1 MPAAASSISESRTHP
16 SWCHSTCLPRGI
28 ALMVNIIRHPQSV
41 SDATAAHRD
50 IQIKSWHSRTL
61 AFNAG
66 ILVRQ
71 AIRESAVEA
80 TAPKS
85 ETESK
90 EKLDIPNMSR
100 NMTHEFALRSGTQG
114 CRRSAHVVRLGL
126 QELEMKPEDFWI
138 SSYRGSC
145 GLRGPASPGLTNGW
159 PWPDAPQSKES
170 ALVETVRN
178 CDKVLNKELSTRGPI
193 LGFPKSKIAFSQLTE
208 GWKSTTPYQA
218 PLAPGAPAPSPIIQ
232 DGPCKTNLIKSQW
245 HHMDPYGT
253 WSVAIWC
260 NMLSHKPT
268 LLPSTCSRAWYR
280 TQTGNSDNLMN
291 CYLPVLSTSAIFC
304 HVLPSFNLWWL
315 SVTWDP
321 CCIIPVQLDRCAHNA
336 MT

>member
-85 ETESK
+85 ETESLK
-90 EKLDIPNMSR
+90 RSWTFQNIPNMSR
-100 NMTHEFALRSGTQG
+100 NMTHQYTSWVCTQIWHPGMSQVSTCRSPWAARARDEARGFLDLFVSLRILRPS
-114 CRRSAHVVRLGL
+114 
-126 QELEMKPEDFWI
+126 
-138 SSYRGSC
+138 GSC
-145 GLRGPASPGLTNGW
+145 ITRSHKWMAVARWCPMPPKVPKVKNLHLW
-159 PWPDAPQSKES
+159 K
-170 ALVETVRN
+170 LYETVWN

-193 LGFPKSKIAFSQLTE
+193 LGFPKSKIAFSQPTE

-218 PLAPGAPAPSPIIQ
+218 PLAPGAPAPSPMIQ
-232 DGPCKTNLIKSQW
+232 DGPW

-260 NMLSHKPT
+260 NNM
-268 LLPSTCSRAWYR
+268 
-280 TQTGNSDNLMN
+280 
-291 CYLPVLSTSAIFC
+291 
-304 HVLPSFNLWWL
+304 
-315 SVTWDP
+315 
-321 CCIIPVQLDRCAHNA
+321 
-336 MT
+336 